1 MPAPV
6 ASPSPALLVAPAAP
20 ASTVTGFRGTVQYG
34 DGSYYR
40 SGHEGSDFVLE
51 KTEGGFRLR
60 LRIEE
65 PDTVEFSRDGS
76 EIVRMG
82 RRASVL
88 IRTSTDDAWQRLDV
102 TRDSD
107 GDLRYDWTVNG
118 ERRDFDDQARVWM
131 SVALQ
136 VAHGLRQASELRGA
150 EIRVREVKREIVKPD
165 AEVRVREVKR
175 EIVKPDA
182 EVRVREV
189 KREIEKV
196 DVKVLVREIV
206 RKVKVL
212 DADHRADPIDRRTR
226 PLYDELRRLSRR
238 LD

>member
-1 MPAPV
+1 M
-6 ASPSPALLVAPAAP
+6 
-20 ASTVTGFRGTVQYG
+20 
-34 DGSYYR
+34 
-40 SGHEGSDFVLE
+40 
-51 KTEGGFRLR
+51 
-60 LRIEE
+60 
-65 PDTVEFSRDGS
+65 EFSRDGS

-88 IRTSTDDAWQRLDV
+88 IRTSTDDAWQRLDI

-136 VAHGLRQASELRGA
+136 VAHGLRQASELRGT
-150 EIRVREVKREIVKPD
+150 EVRVLEVKREIVKPD
-165 AEVRVREVKR
+165 VEVRVRDIER
-175 EIVKPDA
+175 E
-182 EVRVREV
+182 
-189 KREIEKV
+189 
-196 DVKVLVREIV
+196 
-206 RKVKVL
+206 VKVL

-238 LD
+238 LG